1 MVGDAASE
9 STGDPEVRGFM
20 VERPWIWKGERGIGK
35 GRSFSDRLLEEKT
48 WEAGNPRR
56 ARGLAPN

>member
-1 MVGDAASE
+1 
-9 STGDPEVRGFM
+9 M